1 MLAIASRFAR
11 FSKRAFWWSAVGI
24 VLTALFAACGPAAA
38 SSCAPAGSSTQEIE
52 LPAGEISRVVSLAP
66 SATEILFAI
75 GAGEWVVGVDDFS
88 NFPAETAGIEKVGA
102 LKPDLE
108 RIVALSPDLV
118 VAANITDPSVIER
131 IESAGIPVWIADS
144 PDVCGVSP
152 SIRRLGEAIGL
163 DDEADRVADKLE
175 RQIADVAARVAGAGR
190 PSVFHELDAS
200 DPTKPFTVGPGNF
213 VHSLIELA
221 GGENVFGD
229 APTPFPQVSLEEVLA
244 RDPETII
251 LADAPFGM
259 SVDAVV
265 TRIGWSSIT
274 AVVNRNILSVSAE
287 LSDQIS
293 RPGPRIGDGL
303 EAIARFLH
311 PRRFE

>member
-1 MLAIASRFAR
+1 MP
-11 FSKRAFWWSAVGI
+11 
-24 VLTALFAACGPAAA
+24 PAARPPRA
-38 SSCAPAGSSTQEIE
+38 PCAPAGSSTQEIE

-108 RIVALSPDLV
+108 RIVALSPDLL

-144 PDVCGVSP
+144 PDVCGVSA

-175 RQIADVAARVAGAGR
+175 RQIADVAERVAGAGR

-244 RDPETII
+244 RDPE
-251 LADAPFGM
+251 D
-259 SVDAVV
+259 DH
-265 TRIGWSSIT
+265 
-274 AVVNRNILSVSAE
+274 
-287 LSDQIS
+287 
-293 RPGPRIGDGL
+293 PG
-303 EAIARFLH
+303 
-311 PRRFE
+311 